1 MISPAISSAQLL
13 LFDMSV
19 FLQIKG
25 FREVGIPREVFG
37 ALFVVHMRMRIG
49 TGIAISNGIGIG
61 VGIGIGTLVLVL
73 VLVLV

>member
-1 MISPAISSAQLL
+1 M

-49 TGIAISNGIGIG
+49 IEVLPDRDGLQTGDLPG
-61 VGIGIGTLVLVL
+61 VYRR
-73 VLVLV
+73 